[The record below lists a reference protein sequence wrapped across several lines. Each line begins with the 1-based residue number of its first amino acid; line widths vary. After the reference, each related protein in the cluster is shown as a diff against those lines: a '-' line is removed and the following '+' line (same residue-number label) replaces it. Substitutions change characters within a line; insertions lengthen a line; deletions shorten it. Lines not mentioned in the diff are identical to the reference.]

1 MDATVGSSLQP
12 IPQPLASDTS
22 VVLGGVGFCC
32 CCLGGGGLLG
42 FFFVCL
48 GGFGCF
54 LGFGGLF
61 VFVVFESPKCY
72 FQNHKYSILTGC
84 LYL

>member
-42 FFFVCL
+42 FFFCL
-48 GGFGCF
+48 FGGFWVF
-54 LGFGGLF
+54 LGFWGF
-61 VFVVFESPKCY
+61 VCVCCF
-72 FQNHKYSILTGC
+72 
-84 LYL
+84 